1 MFAVGTAVQACELR
15 IGIWDERCEHGC
27 IIEVTVAVAG
37 VIGAVCRAFEYQ
49 CAEQVRDANHG
60 IGIALVVDEPDL
72 HAAFHCLRAAR
83 HGQHRR
89 AGDGRISPEEL
100 GQVIGDQQVHDV
112 AVRRAPSRRAASRRV
127 SSVRFVLIAI
137 FLLYTELFRIGNSSV
152 YTGQQGTSIRI
163 RPYVVIALL

>member
-15 IGIWDERCEHGC
+15 IGIWDEGCEHGC

-37 VIGAVCRAFEYQ
+37 VVGTVGRALEYQ
-49 CAEQVRDANHG
+49 RAEQVRDADCDFG
-60 IGIALVVDEPDL
+60 PALVVDESDL

-100 GQVIGDQQVHDV
+100 GQVVSDQQVHNVTVWCAHTGRVSGQHARLRLEPAGGKDT
-112 AVRRAPSRRAASRRV
+112 AQSGDAASICHEV
-127 SSVRFVLIAI
+127 
-137 FLLYTELFRIGNSSV
+137 GK
-152 YTGQQGTSIRI
+152 
-163 RPYVVIALL
+163 